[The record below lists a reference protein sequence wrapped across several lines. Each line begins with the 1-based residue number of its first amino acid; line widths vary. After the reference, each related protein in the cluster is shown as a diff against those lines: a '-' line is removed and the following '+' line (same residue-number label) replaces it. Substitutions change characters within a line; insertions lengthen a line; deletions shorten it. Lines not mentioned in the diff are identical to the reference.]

1 MKNKLLVRKQ
11 EIKLLNYLQNSNLEL
26 MNISSF
32 IYDSLFV
39 KFLTKLMKHGNK
51 NSVFFRFVDS
61 LILIKNITRISPLF
75 ILRRAILNVR
85 PLIEIKSITRGKHIS
100 YNSNFCSV
108 STQLQKAIYFIINNA
123 SLLKTSSQLSFSQRM
138 AISILNSFFK
148 QGDAYKTVLK
158 THSMLR
164 NRRYNFLRWS
174 HSNKIIHIKRTKKMK
189 GYYHQNRYSLF
200 RRLNYIKS
208 V

>member
-1 MKNKLLVRKQ
+1 MKNKIVINKQ
-11 EIKLLNYLQNSNLEL
+11 EIKVLNYLQNTDIQL

-32 IYDSLFV
+32 IYDSLFA

-51 NSVFFRFVDS
+51 NAVFFRFLDS

-75 ILRRAILNVR
+75 ILRRAIFNVR
-85 PLIEIKSITRGKHIS
+85 PLIEIKSITKGKHIS
-100 YNSNFCSV
+100 YESNFCSV
-108 STQLQKAIYFIINNA
+108 HTQLQKAIYFIINSA
-123 SLLKTSSQLSFSQRM
+123 SLLKSNGQLSFSQRM
-138 AISILNSFFK
+138 AISILNCFFK
-148 QGDAYKTVLK
+148 QGDAYKTVLR

-164 NRRYNFLRWS
+164 HRRYNFLRWS
-174 HSNKIIHIKRTKKMK
+174 HSNKSIFIKRTKKMK